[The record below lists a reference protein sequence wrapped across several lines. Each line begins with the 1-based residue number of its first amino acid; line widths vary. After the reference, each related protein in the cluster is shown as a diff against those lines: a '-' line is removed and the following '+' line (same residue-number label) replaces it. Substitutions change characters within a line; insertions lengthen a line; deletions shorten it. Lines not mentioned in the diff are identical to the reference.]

1 MDCQIFNKTILIF
14 GGTGSLGNK
23 LIELLSA
30 HNNLI
35 VYSRDENKHW
45 EMSHLNNKIK
55 FMIGDIRNSERVK
68 ESIQLYNPHIIII
81 AAAMKHIDRCEF
93 NVNEALLTNTIGVMN
108 VCNSIEN
115 LKNNLNLETLVF
127 ISTDKATS
135 PTNVYGMTKSL
146 SERITVEY
154 SQKPHLNHIKFV
166 NCRYGNIINSRGSII
181 PKLQKSQEPCF
192 YLTDD
197 RMTRFIMTQEEATKL
212 IQYSI
217 LYAKTGETVIPRIK
231 SIKIKDLFELF
242 SKLRNK
248 EIKYSKIRPGE
259 KLHEEL
265 LNEEELRRTV
275 ERNNYYILL
284 PSYTEEIVKSPVV
297 EKYSSDNF
305 LLSKGDLAIYLL
317 ELGIIYFKNQNKKW
331 TIDDCSVMVGV
342 KTNTL
347 AKPVTKNLQ
356 NVDTE
361 IVLGKGEINSFAKLF
376 NKCISLSKNDIVIF
390 CSHRVRLSNKDIET
404 ILERLNKGFII
415 TSLYRFAC
423 IALHKTLIKR
433 IGFLDEIY
441 PIGGCEDID
450 YIIRSKLANIGYY
463 EDESE
468 SVNYQ
473 VSESSWIH
481 QNYDNNDIFNKKWN
495 GKHIDHTNVNEFN
508 AFYNKYELNIKNEFV
523 SCLPWL
529 CSRLTWSQKFPI
541 LN

>member
-23 LIELLSA
+23 LIELLSS

-55 FMIGDIRNSERVK
+55 FMIGDIRNLERVK

-81 AAAMKHIDRCEF
+81 ASAMKHIDYCEF
-93 NVNEALLTNTIGVMN
+93 NVNEALLTNTIGVIN
-108 VCNSIEN
+108 VYNSVEN
-115 LKNNLNLETLVF
+115 LKNLNLETLVF

-154 SQKPHLNHIKFV
+154 SKKPHLNHIKFV

-181 PKLQKSQEPCF
+181 PKLQKTEEPYI

-217 LYAKTGETVIPRIK
+217 LHAKTGETVIPKIK

-242 SKLRNK
+242 SELRNK

-265 LNEEELRRTV
+265 LNDEELRRTI
-275 ERNNYYILL
+275 ERDNYYILL
-284 PSYTEEIVKSPVV
+284 PSYTELNIINPVLS
-297 EKYSSDNF
+297 KYSSDNF
-305 LLSKGDLAIYLL
+305 LLLKSELSIYLL
-317 ELGIIYFKNQNKKW
+317 ELGIIYFKNLNKKW

-342 KTNTL
+342 KSNDL
-347 AKPVTKNLQ
+347 AKPVIKNLN
-356 NVDTE
+356 NVNTE
-361 IVLGKGEINSFAKLF
+361 IVVGENEINSFAKLF
-376 NKCISLSKNDIVIF
+376 NTCISLSKNDIVIF
-390 CSHRVRLSNKDIET
+390 CSHRVKLSNKDIET
-404 ILERLNKGFII
+404 ILERINKGFMI

-423 IALHKTLIKR
+423 IAFHKTLIKK
-433 IGFLDEIY
+433 IGFLDEVF
-441 PIGGCEDID
+441 PIGGWEDVD
-450 YIIRSKLANIGYY
+450 FIIRTKLANIGYY

-473 VSESSWIH
+473 VSESMWVH
-481 QNYDNNDIFNKKWN
+481 QKYNNDNIFNKKWKDKQIN
-495 GKHIDHTNVNEFN
+495 LSNANSFNV
-508 AFYNKYELNIKNEFV
+508 FYDKYNVNIKNEFV
-523 SCLPWL
+523 SCLPGVFT
-529 CSRLTWSQKFPI
+529 RLTWSQQFPY
-541 LN
+541 LK